1 MSQKN
6 RCFVLALLLFCFL
19 QALDGILTHNAVN
32 GGLVQEANW
41 LVERVV
47 SEGSFPLFKLIG
59 AFLCVILLLVI
70 YKRFPNLALL
80 TASTVVIFYGITMTW
95 NLYILST
102 V

>member
-1 MSQKN
+1 LSQRN

-19 QALDGILTHNAVN
+19 QVLDGTLTHSAVN
-32 GGLVQEANW
+32 GGSVQEANW
-41 LVERVV
+41 LVAGVV

-59 AFLCVILLLVI
+59 AFFCAIILWVL

-80 TASTVVIFYGITMTW
+80 TTATVVIFYGITVTW
-95 NLYILST
+95 NLYILAT